1 MCDLHF
7 SYRFAYLTDTERYFS
22 VKYEFRLIINSF
34 RFMFS
39 KKRIELSTH
48 KGYDDDLAHGFVTI
62 NVKHRPEIEAKLNLQ
77 EKKEQFL
84 KNGPILNEISTKLRE
99 EERKQ
104 DQMKY
109 INTIN
114 EQQETP
120 LRKYVHSKH
129 VE

>member
-1 MCDLHF
+1 
-7 SYRFAYLTDTERYFS
+7 
-22 VKYEFRLIINSF
+22 
-34 RFMFS
+34 MFS

-84 KNGPILNEISTKLRE
+84 KNGPILNEISTKLKE
-99 EERKQ
+99 EERQQ